1 MIELHL
7 ADRLPA
13 VAGGTT
19 VIGET
24 DRGVRIITIAR
35 SERRNALDAATC
47 DGLIG
52 EFAAAAD
59 DRDIAVLLLQSE
71 GPSFCAGLDLQEAG
85 ASQTTPAHERLFS
98 AFAWLSRPLI
108 TAVQGHA
115 VGGGLG
121 LAVLGD
127 VIFAADDARF
137 GLPEVTRRLWP
148 YLVFPAV
155 SRRIGEAHALELA
168 LDGGLIDAH
177 EAARRRLVSHV
188 VPAGELRARAL
199 AAAHAMAGHDAE
211 VLRRG
216 LEYVRARTRAEWTGA
231 VSRAASAR
239 AEHLGKMS

>member
-1 MIELHL
+1 M
-7 ADRLPA
+7 DRVPR
-13 VAGGTT
+13 VAGLTT
-19 VIGET
+19 VAGET
-24 DRGVRIITIAR
+24 DRGVRIITIR
-35 SERRNALDAATC
+35 RPEKRNALDAATC
-47 DGLIG
+47 DGLLR
-52 EFAAAAD
+52 EFEGAAD
-59 DRDIAVLLLQSE
+59 DGDIRVLLLQSD
-71 GPSFCAGLDLQEAG
+71 GPSFCAGLDLREAG

-127 VIFAADDARF
+127 VVFAADDARF

-168 LDGGLIDAH
+168 LVGALIDAR
-177 EAARRRLVSHV
+177 EAERRRLVSHV
-188 VPAGELRARAL
+188 VPAGELRAVAL
-199 AAAHAMAGHDAE
+199 AAAHGMARHDAE

-216 LEYVRARTRAEWTGA
+216 LEHVRARTRADWTDA
-231 VSRAASAR
+231 VARAASAR
-239 AEHLGKMS
+239 AEHLGKML